1 MGDSREACQPRT
13 AKGKIEMASD
23 FDKLLPDE
31 LVGHFDSRIED
42 LAENQAEYIAQMID
56 NENKSK
62 K

>member
-1 MGDSREACQPRT
+1 
-13 AKGKIEMASD
+13 MASD